1 MSTYSEVADR
11 ACEAYLEELRRN
23 QDATVQTVAL
33 FAGQL
38 RRTASS
44 FMASV
49 QAATTHPDAA
59 AAFVRFAARLV
70 QNQREFAYRLL
81 EVTRIAEEG

>member
-11 ACEAYLEELRRN
+11 ACDAYLDALRRN

-44 FMASV
+44 FIASV
-49 QAATTHPDAA
+49 QATTHPDAA

-70 QNQREFAYRLL
+70 QNQREYAYRLL
-81 EVTRIAEEG
+81 EATRIAEEG